1 MKFAFALDSFILVN
15 FFLLIDPFLVCCLIL
30 RNWYEISRIHS
41 YCCIR
46 TEQMFSSFFFYM
58 RVLKLTCTNRKKN
71 SFLCFWGQLTWT
83 RLERTVNVSFCL
95 FVCVF
100 FFAFCKHNVLFL
112 FLSRIELKISQHNK
126 LFVFIVWIG

>member
-58 RVLKLTCTNRKKN
+58 RVLKLTCTNRKKKQFSLLLRPTDLN
-71 SFLCFWGQLTWT
+71 QTGANRKCF
-83 RLERTVNVSFCL
+83 FCL

-126 LFVFIVWIG
+126 LFVFIV